1 LVAVF
6 VELLFFAAIQQMAR
20 QDAVASPPDPPQLR
34 TWTNRQGVAI
44 QGKFVGLDGDNVV
57 LKKDDGK
64 MYPVPFVSLSDA
76 DQQYVRQRA
85 DVKGQPEE
93 KPAAAPRKT
102 APTQRSSVATFTN
115 KKTGETFKGKILK
128 FEEDA
133 GYGKYLVESGDGRQG
148 WLYLHQWAVKR
159 MEEGNLENPPKIT
172 AAPTAP
178 DGSEQLPPEEG
189 QSGRAVVKMNPSGGT
204 KPPATALPQAAEVIV
219 TGIGT
224 DPEKALQNAFS
235 QAIEQTVGVLVD
247 AESVVK
253 NDQLIR
259 DELLTYSRGY
269 VEKYDVVKRWQE
281 DALHH
286 ATIRAVVARDKL
298 VEKLRGMKIA
308 VHEVAGDLASRQFEF
323 DAKNEEQAAEMLGKA
338 LAAFDM
344 TKLTKVE
351 IMGEPEITREGA
363 NATVH
368 VDVQLSPDL
377 TQWAQVSQGLRYVLA
392 AAATRRGG
400 ITRGHTGA
408 GLPKGCPLEKQL
420 EGDGML
426 VSLFEGKTVITT
438 HHGTSGKKGH
448 SKTPAAHTDA
458 AHHSGGEVV
467 QWEVFR
473 VPNVLERAI
482 KAAASRT
489 RYRLVCALLD
499 QNDNDL
505 ARITALRS
513 TGSVYRSLGEAIYRH
528 SEYPLGDIWWIG
540 PVWWRESPGNCV
552 PVFEVTGT
560 LEISQ
565 ADLAKVVNTVAF
577 LERDAEHGDSKHGDR
592 SAGNR
597 KSAASAIRSHDQ
609 PSRKSGE

>member
-1 LVAVF
+1 
-6 VELLFFAAIQQMAR
+6 
-20 QDAVASPPDPPQLR
+20 
-34 TWTNRQGVAI
+34 
-44 QGKFVGLDGDNVV
+44 VGLDGDNVV

-85 DVKGQPEE
+85 GTKGQPEE
-93 KPAAAPRKT
+93 KPATAPRKT

-115 KKTGETFKGKILK
+115 RKTGETFKGKILK

-133 GYGKYLVESGDGRQG
+133 GYGKYLVETDDGRQG
-148 WLYLHQWAVKR
+148 WLYLRQWTVKR
-159 MEEGNLENPPKIT
+159 IGEGNVGSPSKI
-172 AAPTAP
+172 AADPTAP
-178 DGSEQLPPEEG
+178 DGSEQLPPEQG
-189 QSGRAVVKMNPSGGT
+189 QPGRAVVKMNPPGGK
-204 KPPATALPQAAEVIV
+204 KPLAAASPQAAEVVV
-219 TGIGT
+219 TGVGT
-224 DPEKALQNAFS
+224 DPEKAVQNAFS

-259 DELLTYSRGY
+259 DEILTYSRGY

-308 VHEVAGDLASRQFEF
+308 VHEVAGDLASHQFEF
-323 DAKNEEQAAEMLGKA
+323 DAKNEEQAAEMFGKA

-400 ITRGHTGA
+400 LTRSHKGA
-408 GLPKGCPLEKQL
+408 GLSQGCPLAKQL

-426 VSLFEGKTVITT
+426 VSLFSRNTVITT
-438 HHGTSGKKGH
+438 HVGTGGKKGRF
-448 SKTPAAHTDA
+448 KTPNVHTDG

-473 VPNVLERAI
+473 VPNVLETVI

-505 ARITALRS
+505 VRITALRS
-513 TGSVYRSLGEAIYRH
+513 TGSVYRSLGEVIYRQ
-528 SEYPLGDIWWIG
+528 SEYPLGNIWWIG
-540 PVWWRESPGNCV
+540 PVWWRESLTNCV
-552 PVFEVTGT
+552 PVFEVTST

-565 ADLAKVVNTVAF
+565 ADLAKVVKTVAF
-577 LERDAEHGDSKHGDR
+577 LEKDVEHGDSKHGDR
-592 SAGNR
+592 SGGKR
-597 KSAASAIRSHDQ
+597 KSDLRQ
-609 PSRKSGE
+609 